1 MIYDLKNEY
10 QVVEFKEYV
19 SKLIESKS
27 IVELKKKSP
36 NRSLSQNAYLHLI
49 LGYFACEYGC
59 SLDEV
64 KIDFYKRVCNKVI
77 FERTMIN
84 KNGKQVVY
92 LRSSAELTTDE
103 MTTSIDR
110 FRNWASAQAGI
121 YLPAPNE
128 DQFLIHIQREIEL
141 KKEYL

>member
-19 SKLIESKS
+19 LKLIESRS
-27 IVELKKKSP
+27 VVDLKKKSP

-77 FERTMIN
+77 FERTMTN
-84 KNGKQVVY
+84 KNGKEVVY
-92 LRSSAELTTDE
+92 LRSSADLTTSE

-110 FRNWASAQAGI
+110 FRNWASAQADI

-128 DQFLIHIQREIEL
+128 DQLIIHIQREIE
-141 KKEYL
+141 KNKQFV

>member
-84 KNGKQVVY
+84 
-92 LRSSAELTTDE
+92 
-103 MTTSIDR
+103 
-110 FRNWASAQAGI
+110 
-121 YLPAPNE
+121 
-128 DQFLIHIQREIEL
+128 
-141 KKEYL
+141 